1 MKIDNK
7 SGLNITLVQLKKMF
21 NNISGSNI
29 YLLKYMQ
36 RDKNEL

>member
-7 SGLNITLVQLKKMF
+7 SGLNITLFQLKEMF

-29 YLLKYMQ
+29 YLLKQMQ

>member
-21 NNISGSNI
+21 SNISGSNI

-36 RDKNEL
+36 SDKNEL